1 MEPQPEEEVSSRRI
15 WAAVIVATV
24 LTVISYG
31 FLLLAI
37 FAPRLEVA
45 EGEVAASADPAWA
58 LGFILVPFV
67 FISLAFISKR
77 ERAPIATLKAMGL
90 WVMVALP
97 LGLFNPITGLA
108 AGFGTGG
115 IVALRRGEFYRL
127 SYRVWAVVITTAYV
141 TGLLFFAPPGGV
153 FAGAVLPIP
162 AIAIA
167 DNLAARWAAVSKEED
182 ES

>member
-1 MEPQPEEEVSSRRI
+1 VEPQPEEEVSSRRI

-24 LTVISYG
+24 LAVIAYG

-37 FAPRLEVA
+37 FAPRLDVP
-45 EGEVAASADPAWA
+45 EGETTVTAEPAWA
-58 LGFILVPFV
+58 LGLILVPFV
-67 FISLAFISKR
+67 YISLAFISKR

-115 IVALRRGEFYRL
+115 IVALRRRESSRL
-127 SYRVWAVVITTAYV
+127 SYRVWAVAITTVYV

-162 AIAIA
+162 AVAIA
-167 DNLAARWAAVSKEED
+167 DNLAARWATASKPDD
-182 ES
+182 ET